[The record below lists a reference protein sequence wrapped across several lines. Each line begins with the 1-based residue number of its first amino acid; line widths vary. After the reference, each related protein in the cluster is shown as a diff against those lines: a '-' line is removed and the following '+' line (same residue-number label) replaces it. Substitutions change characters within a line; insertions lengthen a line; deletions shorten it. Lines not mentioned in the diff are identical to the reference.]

1 MGLAAAAAI
10 AVALSYS
17 WVVLPR
23 LERRM
28 ESGAVDG
35 FVATL
40 VGAWLR
46 AFHRPE
52 WIGFDQARAAAASGA
67 IIISNHGSGI
77 DPFLLQLPFRRRI
90 RWMMAREQ
98 MLSGLSEVWEHL
110 EVLPVTYGPED
121 AASFREALRHVQGG
135 GLLGIF
141 PEAGIARPPRE
152 IRPFLAGASLLV
164 ARSRVPVIVCWIE
177 NAPYASS
184 ALRTLFKP
192 ARVTVHCLGVVDFKR
207 ERNPE
212 VITNRLRGMIQ
223 EASGW
228 PLNDAPLEG
237 RGRRE
242 RIAPHGRDAGSP
254 PMPAVRIGR

>member
-1 MGLAAAAAI
+1 VEPFDLGLAAIAAI
-10 AVALSYS
+10 AVALTYS

-28 ESGAVDG
+28 ETGALDG
-35 FVATL
+35 FTAMVI
-40 VGAWLR
+40 GAWLHT
-46 AFHRPE
+46 FHRPR
-52 WIGFDQARAAAASGA
+52 WIGFDQARAAAAAGGA
-67 IIISNHGSGI
+67 IVVSNHASGI

-90 RWMMAREQ
+90 RWMMSRDQ
-98 MLSGLSEVWEHL
+98 MLTGLSEVWEHL
-110 EVLPVTYGPED
+110 EVLPVTYGPAD

-135 GLLGIF
+135 GLLGLF

-177 NAPYASS
+177 NAPYAAS

-192 ARVTVHCLGVVDFKR
+192 ARVTVHCLGVMDFER
-207 ERNPE
+207 ERDTE

-228 PLNDAPLEG
+228 PLNDAPLQG
-237 RGRRE
+237 RGRPE
-242 RIAPHGRDAGSP
+242 R
-254 PMPAVRIGR
+254 PAVRIER